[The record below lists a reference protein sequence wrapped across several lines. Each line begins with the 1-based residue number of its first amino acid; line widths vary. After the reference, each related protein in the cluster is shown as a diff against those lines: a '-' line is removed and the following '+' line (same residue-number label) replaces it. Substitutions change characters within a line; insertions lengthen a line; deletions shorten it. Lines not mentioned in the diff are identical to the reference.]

1 RACLAL
7 KSTIKMISELGMAV
21 LAEGVETK
29 EQSDWLTELGCDYLQ
44 GFYFAKPMPKK
55 DFIEL
60 MKKE

>member
-1 RACLAL
+1 
-7 KSTIKMISELGMAV
+7 MISELGMSV

-29 EQSDWLTELGCDYLQ
+29 DQADWLTELGCDYLQ